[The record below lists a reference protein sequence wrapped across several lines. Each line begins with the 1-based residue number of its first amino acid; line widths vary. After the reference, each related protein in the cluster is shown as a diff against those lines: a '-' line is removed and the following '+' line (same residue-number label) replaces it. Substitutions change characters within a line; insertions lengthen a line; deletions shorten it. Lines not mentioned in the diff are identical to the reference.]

1 MRYSQ
6 HVEEA
11 IENRMKEI
19 VSAMLTLNF
28 DNDESV
34 RDGEGSVLMRESK
47 IDLKLT
53 NSTISEN
60 L

>member
-1 MRYSQ
+1 M
-6 HVEEA
+6 EEA